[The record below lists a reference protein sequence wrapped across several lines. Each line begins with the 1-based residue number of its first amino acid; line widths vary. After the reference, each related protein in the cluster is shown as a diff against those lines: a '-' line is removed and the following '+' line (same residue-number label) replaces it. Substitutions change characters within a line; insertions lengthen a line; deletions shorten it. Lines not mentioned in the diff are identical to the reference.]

1 MRLHIR
7 TYGPP
12 AGPPVLALH
21 GVRNHGGRY
30 RRLAAD
36 ALADAWVIA
45 PDLRGHGRSGW
56 EPPWTRETHV
66 ADVLET
72 LDALG
77 ITGPVDVIGHSFG
90 GLIACATAAAAP
102 DRVRSLVLLDPAA
115 GLDPA
120 ACLAGADQDIHGEG
134 RAATWESV
142 DAARAAWC
150 AVRPPQGRWAL
161 DEDLA
166 AFLEQGA
173 DGRYRLRYSRA
184 AAVGAWGEMARPVP
198 GLGDWRG
205 PVTLVTALREP
216 FVTEALRAQLRRD
229 CGPLLAEVD
238 IDSGHIMMW
247 DAPGETAAVVRAARA
262 RAAG

>member
-1 MRLHIR
+1 MRLHAW

-12 AGPPVLALH
+12 ADPPVLALH

-36 ALADAWVIA
+36 ALGDARVIA

-77 ITGPVDVIGHSFG
+77 VTGPVDVIGHSFG

-102 DRVRSLVLLDPAA
+102 DRVRSLILLDPAA

-120 ACLAGADQDIHGEG
+120 ACLSAADQDVRGEG
-134 RAATWESV
+134 RAASWESV

-150 AVRPPQGRWAL
+150 ALRPPQGRWAL
-161 DEDLA
+161 EEDLA
-166 AFLEQGA
+166 AFLERGA

-205 PVTLVTALREP
+205 PVTLVTARREP
-216 FVTEALRAQLRRD
+216 FVTEALRAQLRLH
-229 CGPLLAEVD
+229 CGRLLEQVD

-247 DAPGETAAVVRAARA
+247 DAPAETAAVVRAARVRGA
-262 RAAG
+262 R

>member
-1 MRLHIR
+1 MRLHAW

-12 AGPPVLALH
+12 ADPPVLALH

-36 ALADAWVIA
+36 ALGDARVIA

-77 ITGPVDVIGHSFG
+77 VTGPVDVIGHSFG

-102 DRVRSLVLLDPAA
+102 DRVRSLILLDPAA

-120 ACLAGADQDIHGEG
+120 ACLSAAGQDVRGEG
-134 RAATWESV
+134 RAASWESV

-150 AVRPPQGRWAL
+150 ALRPPQGRWAL
-161 DEDLA
+161 EEDLA
-166 AFLEQGA
+166 AFWSGVRTALP
-173 DGRYRLRYSRA
+173 
-184 AAVGAWGEMARPVP
+184 AAVLACRGRRSVGRDGPSDAWARGLAGPGDARDRTPGAVCH
-198 GLGDWRG
+198 RG
-205 PVTLVTALREP
+205 
-216 FVTEALRAQLRRD
+216 
-229 CGPLLAEVD
+229 
-238 IDSGHIMMW
+238 
-247 DAPGETAAVVRAARA
+247 AARSCA
-262 RAAG
+262 STVAGCWNRSTSIAATS